1 MTKYQTWSDW
11 CLRNPMI
18 FPVLPDCAG
27 YPFEMSRIY
36 PTKQREVRAV
46 YELLKPLAFIK
57 RVFIFGSST
66 NNKCTLQSDLDIVIE
81 SDLTESI
88 EDRACIQKHLYV
100 LCKNGYDLLWMED
113 VHYGTD
119 LYANMNRGVRII

>member
-1 MTKYQTWSDW
+1 M
-11 CLRNPMI
+11 
-18 FPVLPDCAG
+18 LPDCAG
-27 YPFEMSRIY
+27 YPFKMSRIY

-81 SDLTESI
+81 TDLTESI
-88 EDRACIQKHLYV
+88 EDRAYIQNIYMFYVKTVMICYGWKMCIMLQTY
-100 LCKNGYDLLWMED
+100 MQ
-113 VHYGTD
+113 
-119 LYANMNRGVRII
+119 I